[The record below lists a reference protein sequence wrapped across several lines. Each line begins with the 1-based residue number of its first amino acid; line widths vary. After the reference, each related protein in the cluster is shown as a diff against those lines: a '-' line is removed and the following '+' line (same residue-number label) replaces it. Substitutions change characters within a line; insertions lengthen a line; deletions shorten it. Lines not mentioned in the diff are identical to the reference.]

1 MKRIVYTA
9 LMMLI
14 LMFTTSCVDN
24 EPKFSFNLEV
34 MGEIQDDSSN
44 IKTTFSANVMNVNLQ
59 TLAVSDEEPT
69 LEKQQEMNDWFDDYC
84 IDYINQVTS
93 ASTLYNIT
101 MTGFVHEEKT
111 GITMMVNKT
120 FTNTIEMAIILEEC
134 Y

>member
-1 MKRIVYTA
+1 MTLAIT
-9 LMMLI
+9 I
-14 LMFTTSCVDN
+14 SCSN
-24 EPKFSFNLEV
+24 EKPKFDFSLEV
-34 MGEIQDDSSN
+34 TGSVQDAPTNIQS
-44 IKTTFSANVMNVNLQ
+44 TFTANVMNVNPQ
-59 TLAVSDEEPT
+59 TLAVSDIEPT
-69 LEKQQEMNDWFDDYC
+69 IEKQQEMNDWFDDYC